1 MNGHDTIAVIAREQ
15 RMEQHMEQRM
25 EQRMEHEPHAIG
37 PRRCRC
43 SAGRLARLALACAA
57 AAAVAGCTVFD
68 RDAPTAS
75 HFLLAPPTQAKV
87 DGASLGSVLV
97 RGASAV
103 RPFDAQGF
111 VYRLSNGQ
119 WRIDAYNG
127 FLASPPDMVTEAL
140 TRAFAES
147 GRFSVVADAGL
158 GTQTDLTLET
168 VVQEFYAD
176 FTDRAAP
183 IAVVQLRTYLLDR
196 RTGRGEVLR
205 QLDGKASEPLV
216 DGTPK
221 AVVDALSKA
230 TAEAIAGI
238 VGQLPATPE
247 GLRGGA
253 R

>member
-1 MNGHDTIAVIAREQ
+1 MPRIAATVV
-15 RMEQHMEQRM
+15 
-25 EQRMEHEPHAIG
+25 
-37 PRRCRC
+37 
-43 SAGRLARLALACAA
+43 L
-57 AAAVAGCTVFD
+57 AAAVSGCTLFD

-75 HFLLAPPTQAKV
+75 HFLLAPPPQARTE
-87 DGASLGSVLV
+87 GASLGSVLV

-127 FLASPPDMVTEAL
+127 FLASPPDMITEAV
-140 TRAFAES
+140 TQAFAGS

-183 IAVVQLRTYLLDR
+183 IAVVHVRTYVLDR

-205 QLDGKASEPLV
+205 QIDGRASEPLA
-216 DGTPK
+216 DGSPK

-230 TAEAIAGI
+230 TAEAIAA
-238 VGQLPATPE
+238 VVVQLPETAE
-247 GLRGGA
+247 GLRRA
-253 R
+253 H

>member
-1 MNGHDTIAVIAREQ
+1 MNGHDTIAVIARGK
-15 RMEQHMEQRM
+15 HMEHDAYANR
-25 EQRMEHEPHAIG
+25 A
-37 PRRCRC
+37 RRSCTA
-43 SAGRLARLALACAA
+43 AGRLVRLALACASTM
-57 AAAVAGCTVFD
+57 AVSACTVFD

-119 WRIDAYNG
+119 WRVDAYNG

-140 TRAFAES
+140 TKALAAS

-158 GTQTDLTLET
+158 GTQTDLTLES

-216 DGTPK
+216 DGSPK

-238 VGQLPATPE
+238 VKQLPATPDA
-247 GLRGGA
+247 LRGGA